1 MTNNK
6 LQLLFSAIVVLL
18 IVSSR
23 LIPHTANFVP
33 VFAMIL
39 FAAAHFK
46 NKLQAIAISVGAL
59 WLSDL
64 YINNWG
70 AYSEYY
76 SEFILFSSPFNYLAY
91 IIIALLSVQIFKNTI
106 TISKVLSSSIGV
118 GVVFF
123 IVSNFGVWLSGTM
136 YPMTF
141 EGLVTCYVAAIP
153 FFRATLTSNIL
164 FSFILFGGYYALQN
178 QITFLKLEHIKY
190 SKF

>member
-6 LQLLFSAIVVLL
+6 LQLLFSALIILL
-18 IVSSR
+18 IAGSR
-23 LIPHTANFVP
+23 LIPHTENFVP

-39 FAAAHFK
+39 FAAVHFK
-46 NKLQAIAISVGAL
+46 NKFQAISISIGAL

-70 AYSEYY
+70 RYAEYHT
-76 SEFILFSSPFNYLAY
+76 EFILFASPFNYLAY
-91 IIIALLSVQIFKNTI
+91 ILIALLSVQFFKNTI
-106 TISKVLSSSIGV
+106 TIKKVLGSSIGV

-123 IVSNFGVWLSGTM
+123 IISNFGVWVSGSL

-141 EGLVTCYVAAIP
+141 DGLITCYIAAIP
-153 FFRATLTSNIL
+153 FFRSTLTSNIL
-164 FSFILFGGYYALQN
+164 FSFVLFGGYYALQN
-178 QITFLKLEHIKY
+178 QVRFLKLEHIKY

>member
-1 MTNNK
+1 LTNNK
-6 LQLLFSAIVVLL
+6 LQLLFSVLVVLL
-18 IVSSR
+18 IAGSR

-33 VFAMIL
+33 IFAMIL
-39 FAAAHFK
+39 FSAVHFK
-46 NKLQAIAISVGAL
+46 NKFQAIAISVGAL
-59 WLSDL
+59 WLSDI

-70 AYSEYY
+70 TYSEYY
-76 SEFILFSSPFNYLAY
+76 SEFILFSSPFNYLSY

-106 TISKVLSSSIGV
+106 TIPKVLGSSIGV
-118 GVVFF
+118 GVIFF
-123 IVSNFGVWLSGTM
+123 IVSNFGVWLGGTM

-164 FSFILFGGYYALQN
+164 FSFILFGGYYVLQN
-178 QITFLKLEHIKY
+178 QINFLKLDHIKY

>member
-1 MTNNK
+1 LTNNK
-6 LQLLFSAIVVLL
+6 LQLLFSVLVVLL
-18 IVSSR
+18 ISGSR

-33 VFAMIL
+33 IFAMIL
-39 FAAAHFK
+39 FSAVHFK
-46 NKLQAIAISVGAL
+46 NKFQAIAISVGAL
-59 WLSDL
+59 WLSDI

-70 AYSEYY
+70 TYSEYY
-76 SEFILFSSPFNYLAY
+76 SEFILFSSPFNYLSY

-106 TISKVLSSSIGV
+106 TIPKVLGSSIGV
-118 GVVFF
+118 GVIFF
-123 IVSNFGVWLSGTM
+123 IVSNFGVWLGGTM

-164 FSFILFGGYYALQN
+164 FSFILFGGYYVLQN
-178 QITFLKLEHIKY
+178 QINFLKLDHIKY

>member
-1 MTNNK
+1 MINNK
-6 LQLLFSAIVVLL
+6 LQLLFSAAIVLL
-18 IVSSR
+18 IAGSR

-39 FAAAHFK
+39 FASVHLK
-46 NKLQAIAISVGAL
+46 NKFQAIAISIGAL

-70 AYSEYY
+70 TYSEYY

-106 TISKVLSSSIGV
+106 TIPKVLSSSIGV

-123 IVSNFGVWLSGTM
+123 IVSNFGVWLGGTL
-136 YPMTF
+136 YPLTF
-141 EGLVTCYVAAIP
+141 DGLLSCYTAAIP
-153 FFRATLTSNIL
+153 FFRATLASNIL
-164 FSFILFGGYYALQN
+164 FSFVLFGGYYALQKEVKSL
-178 QITFLKLEHIKY
+178 QVEHIKY